1 MRSAITLKGTE
12 EVLKLLRDSD
22 SVGRALPLE
31 IAAERIAALHHALDR
46 ASYALFCVKRLIDAG
61 PETVE
66 HCRKA
71 YEASIKVLDAE

>member
-1 MRSAITLKGTE
+1 MEEQKGGMAMLNDTDRTRGE
-12 EVLKLLRDSD
+12 
-22 SVGRALPLE
+22 A
-31 IAAERIAALHHALDR
+31 RIAELWNALDR

-71 YEASIKVLDAE
+71 YEAALKVLDKE